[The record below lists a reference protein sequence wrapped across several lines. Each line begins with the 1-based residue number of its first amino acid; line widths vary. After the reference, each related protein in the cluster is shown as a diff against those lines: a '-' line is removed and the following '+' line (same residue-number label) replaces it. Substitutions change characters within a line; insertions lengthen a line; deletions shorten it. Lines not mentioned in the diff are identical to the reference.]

1 MASTWVIF
9 FILFSH
15 IPLNAIYI
23 FDRRFIYLMLFFKQ
37 DTRNI
42 AKIVTELSKRG
53 AVLKPNTQIKPGRK
67 WVWMGKGGQ
76 VLEQFCA
83 TFDEN
88 GNLATLPSSS
98 PNHDWGYS
106 TTSQKSGSTM
116 SSAGSDSES
125 SRSSFESGSA
135 SGSPSSYASVVT
147 GRLGRVYGFGTAIR
161 PDSPAF
167 WSPPPR
173 LDSTMSIMS
182 FSSSPESE
190 LQFGVRNAKPRRLRW
205 GHKRFAT
212 AGPITVSI
220 GAGPGVGIDTGVVTA
235 TVTAACV
242 S

>member
-1 MASTWVIF
+1 ML
-9 FILFSH
+9 FISL
-15 IPLNAIYI
+15 IVTCI
-23 FDRRFIYLMLFFKQ
+23 LMLFFSQ

-53 AVLKPNTQIKPGRK
+53 AVLRPNTQIKPGRK
-67 WVWMGKGGQ
+67 WIWMGKSGQ

-83 TFDEN
+83 SFDEN
-88 GNLATLPSSS
+88 GNLATLPSPS
-98 PNHDWGYS
+98 HGWGYS
-106 TTSQKSGSTM
+106 TTPQQPESTTSSG
-116 SSAGSDSES
+116 GSDSES
-125 SRSSFESGSA
+125 SRSGSESGSA
-135 SGSPSSYASVVT
+135 SGSPSSYASVAS
-147 GRLGRVYGFGTAIR
+147 GRLGRVYGFGTATR

-173 LDSTMSIMS
+173 LGLDSTMSIVS
-182 FSSSPESE
+182 FPSSPESE
-190 LQFGVRNAKPRRLRW
+190 LQSEVRDTKPRRLRW

-220 GAGPGVGIDTGVVTA
+220 GTGPGVGIDAGVVTA